1 MTSRKCSP
9 TSIWFC
15 LGINRG
21 NFETVVG
28 FPGAKDYLATDYLA
42 TALPGLSQYLSAL
55 AANIDKAA

>member
-28 FPGAKDYLATDYLA
+28 FPGAKDYLAT
-42 TALPGLSQYLSAL
+42 ALPGLSQYLSAL